1 MTALE
6 KEFDFIIIGSGFGGS
21 VSAMRLAQKGY
32 SVAVIEKGKR
42 YKPQDFAKTN
52 WEVKKFLWAP
62 VLKCFGIQQITLLKG
77 VMLLHGAGVG
87 GGSLVYANTLMKPH
101 DPVFKS
107 SVWPAHID
115 WLNELNPYFETAKKM
130 LGVTTNKIISEAE
143 NIIQQLGQE
152 MKVPETFHLTEVGV
166 YFGDKNQQDPYFGG
180 EGPARNGCTGCGACM
195 VGCRDGGKN
204 TLDKNYL
211 YFAEKWGAQVFP
223 ELHVKEITPNQH
235 GYEVTAYD
243 VNQVFKK
250 SKTVFKSKKVILAS
264 GVLGSIELL
273 FKNKEVYKTLPHV
286 SEKLGHHVK
295 TNGESICGI
304 TSFETDKDLSKG
316 IAIGSAI
323 HPDQYTKIE
332 PVRYNSGSSV
342 MRFLAV
348 PLTGKGNKFVRP
360 LKLVVTTIL
369 RLPRIVKLFAVKD
382 WAKQS
387 VILLFMQ
394 TLDFQMKLK
403 LGRSVFSF
411 GRKSLVGSAQKGEWP
426 SYFEAAQQATKIVA
440 KLINGEGQNATS
452 EVLLATPATAHILGG
467 CNIGKN
473 SSEGVID
480 SNHEVFG
487 HKGLYVCDGSVIPAN
502 LGVNPSLTITALAE
516 RFAHQFQVKD
526 ENLYRQRQIK
536 LS

>member
-1 MTALE
+1 MNNTQ
-6 KEFDFIIIGSGFGGS
+6 KEFDFVIVGSGFGGS

-42 YKPQDFAKTN
+42 YKPEDFAKTN

-62 VLKCFGIQQITLLKG
+62 VFKCFGIQQITLIKG
-77 VMLLHGAGVG
+77 LMLLHGAGVG

-107 SVWPAHID
+107 AVWPAHID

-143 NIIQQLGQE
+143 GIMQQLAKE
-152 MKVPETFHLTEVGV
+152 MKVSDTYHLTEVGV
-166 YFGDKNQQDPYFGG
+166 YFGGNKQADPYFGG
-180 EGPARNGCTGCGACM
+180 DGPARKACTGCGACM

-211 YFAEKWGAQVFP
+211 YFAEKWGTEVYA
-223 ELHVKEITPNQH
+223 EKHVKEITPTVG

-243 VNQVFKK
+243 VNQVFN
-250 SKTVFKSKKVILAS
+250 KTKTIFKAKKVIIAS
-264 GVLGSIELL
+264 GVLGSVELL
-273 FKNKEVYKTLPHV
+273 FKNKEVYKTLPDV
-286 SEKLGHHVK
+286 SETLGYNVK
-295 TNGESICGI
+295 TNGESLCGV
-304 TSFETDKDLSKG
+304 TSVLTDKDLSKG

-323 HPDQYTKIE
+323 HPDEHTKIE

-348 PLTGKGNKFVRP
+348 PMTGNGNLITRP
-360 LKLVVTTIL
+360 LKFIFQA
-369 RLPRIVKLFAVKD
+369 PKIFKIAAVKD

-387 VILLFMQ
+387 IILLVMQ
-394 TLDFQMKLK
+394 TIDFQMKLK

-411 GRKSLVGSAQKGEWP
+411 GRKALVGTAQKGQWP
-426 SYFEAAQQATKIVA
+426 SYLEVAQQATKIVS
-440 KLINGEGQNATS
+440 KLIKGEAQNAAS
-452 EVLLATPATAHILGG
+452 EVLLGTPSTAHILGG

-473 SSEGVID
+473 VNEAVID

-487 HKGLYVCDGSVIPAN
+487 YKGLYVCDGSVIPAN

-516 RFAHQFQVKD
+516 RFANQFDVKD
-526 ENLYRQRQIK
+526 SSLYSKRQIK
-536 LS
+536 I

>member
-1 MTALE
+1 MSPQE
-6 KEFDFIIIGSGFGGS
+6 REYDFVIIGSGFGGS

-42 YKPQDFAKTN
+42 YKPSDFAKTN
-52 WEVKKFLWAP
+52 GEVKKFLWAP
-62 VLKCFGIQQITLLKG
+62 VLKCFGIQQITLIKG
-77 VMLLHGAGVG
+77 LMLLHGAGVG

-107 SVWPAHID
+107 SVWPSHID
-115 WLNELNPYFETAKKM
+115 WLSELNPFFETAKKM

-143 NIIQQLGQE
+143 TIMQQLAKE
-152 MKVPETFHLTEVGV
+152 MKVPETYHLTEVGV
-166 YFGDKNQQDPYFGG
+166 YFGGKNQLDPYFGG
-180 EGPARNGCTGCGACM
+180 EGPIRKACTGCGACM

-211 YFAEKWGAQVFP
+211 FFAEKWGTVIFP
-223 ELHVKEITPNQH
+223 EFHVKEIKPTQK
-235 GYEVTAYD
+235 GYEVTAYN
-243 VNQVFKK
+243 VNQIFNKTKNTFKA
-250 SKTVFKSKKVILAS
+250 KKVILAS

-286 SEKLGHHVK
+286 SETLGLNVK
-295 TNGESICGI
+295 TNGESLCGV
-304 TSFETDKDLSKG
+304 TSLLTDKDLSKG

-323 HPDQYTKIE
+323 HPDEHTKIE

-348 PLTGKGNKFVRP
+348 PMTNNGNLITRP
-360 LKLVVTTIL
+360 LKFIFQAHKVF
-369 RLPRIVKLFAVKD
+369 RIALVKD

-387 VILLFMQ
+387 IILLVMQ
-394 TLDFQMKLK
+394 TIDFQMKLK

-411 GRKSLVGSAQKGEWP
+411 GRKALVGTAQKGQWP
-426 SYFEAAQQATKIVA
+426 SYLEVAQQATKIVA
-440 KLINGEGQNATS
+440 KLIKGEAQNAGS
-452 EVLLATPATAHILGG
+452 EVLLGTPSTAHILGG
-467 CNIGKN
+467 CNIGQN
-473 SSEGVID
+473 TNEAVID

-487 HKGLYVCDGSVIPAN
+487 YKGLFVCDGSVIPAN

-516 RFAHQFQVKD
+516 RFADQFKPKD
-526 ENLYRQRQIK
+526 ESLYAQRQIK

>member
-1 MTALE
+1 MDQLNQ
-6 KEFDFIIIGSGFGGS
+6 EFDFIIIGSGFGGS

-42 YKPQDFAKTN
+42 YRPEDFAKTN

-62 VLKCFGIQQITLLKG
+62 VLKCFGIQQITLIKG
-77 VMLLHGAGVG
+77 LMLLHGAGVG

-143 NIIQQLGQE
+143 TIMQQLAKE
-152 MKVPETFHLTEVGV
+152 LKVSETYHLTEVGV
-166 YFGDKNQQDPYFGG
+166 YFGGKNQLDPYFGG
-180 EGPARNGCTGCGACM
+180 EGPIRKACTGCGACM

-211 YFAEKWGAQVFP
+211 FFAEKWGTKIFP
-223 ELHVKEITPNQH
+223 EKHVKEITPTQT

-243 VNQVFKK
+243 VNHVFKK
-250 SKTVFKSKKVILAS
+250 SKTTFKAKKVILAS

-273 FKNKEVYKTLPHV
+273 FKNKEIYKTLPNV
-286 SEKLGHHVK
+286 SKTLGLNVK
-295 TNGESICGI
+295 TNGESLCGV
-304 TSFETDKDLSKG
+304 TSVLTNKDLSKG

-323 HPDQYTKIE
+323 HPDKYTKIE

-348 PLTGKGNKFVRP
+348 PMTDNGNLITRP
-360 LKLVVTTIL
+360 LKFIFQAHKIF
-369 RLPRIVKLFAVKD
+369 RIATVKD

-387 VILLFMQ
+387 IILLVMQ
-394 TLDFQMKLK
+394 TIDFQMKLK

-411 GRKSLVGSAQKGEWP
+411 GRKALVGTAQKGQWP
-426 SYFEAAQQATKIVA
+426 RYLEVAQQATKIVA
-440 KLINGEGQNATS
+440 KLIKGEAQNAGS
-452 EVLLATPATAHILGG
+452 EVLLGTPSTAHILGG
-467 CNIGKN
+467 CNIGQDTN
-473 SSEGVID
+473 EAVID

-487 HKGLYVCDGSVIPAN
+487 YKGLYVCDGSVIPAN

-516 RFAHQFQVKD
+516 RFADQFKPKD
-526 ENLYRQRQIK
+526 ETLFKERQIK
-536 LS
+536 LT